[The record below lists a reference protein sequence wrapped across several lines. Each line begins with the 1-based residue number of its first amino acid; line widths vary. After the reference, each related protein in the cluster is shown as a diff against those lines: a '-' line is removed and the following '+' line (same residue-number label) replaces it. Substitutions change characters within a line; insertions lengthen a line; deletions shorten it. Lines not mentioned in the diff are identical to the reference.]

1 LISTGLYFYK
11 VREKENI
18 MITEHNIS
26 EWAERYLQHELN
38 EAELAQMNRA
48 LDADPDLYH
57 QWLQTIEMLQAFRT
71 GAERRA
77 IRNLIAAV
85 AADETSWK
93 EEQAQPEENK
103 VKVLPFRKYLR
114 TVAAA
119 AALVLVSSL
128 GTTLLLNKKEN
139 KSDQKTYSELKR
151 EIKRIKDSQ
160 SQLIDS
166 LNKNK
171 ASEASEATMDDV
183 KMYGGTGFAI
193 ANEGYIATNYHVVEG
208 ARAIYVQTRKGDMEA
223 YIVAKDPKSDIALLK
238 LLDKN
243 YRFGKAPLPYN
254 IARPVSGLG
263 QRVFTIG
270 YPKDDVVYN
279 EGYISCENGYE
290 GDTHSYQLE
299 MTANPG
305 QSGSPVL
312 DKYGSV
318 IALITGKQSNT
329 TGTTY
334 AVHSNALIELVQSLP
349 KSLGI
354 RLPEN
359 NRLSKMDR
367 TEQVKR
373 MRDYVFSIKVK

>member
-1 LISTGLYFYK
+1 
-11 VREKENI
+11 
-18 MITEHNIS
+18 MITEQNIS
-26 EWAERYLQHELN
+26 EWAERYLQQELN
-38 EAELAQMNRA
+38 EAELAQIHRI
-48 LDADPDLYH
+48 LDANPGLYR
-57 QWLQTIEMLQAFRT
+57 QWMQTIEMLQTFQS
-71 GAERRA
+71 GAERQE
-77 IRNLIAAV
+77 IRNLIASV
-85 AADETSWK
+85 AADQASWS
-93 EEQAQPEENK
+93 EENIAGR
-103 VKVLPFRKYLR
+103 VRPATIIPFGKYLR
-114 TVAAA
+114 TISAA
-119 AALVLVSSL
+119 AALVLFSSL
-128 GTTLLLNKKEN
+128 GTIFFLNKKEN
-139 KSDQKTYSELKR
+139 KTDQNTYSELKR
-151 EIKRIKDSQ
+151 EINRIKNSQ

-171 ASEASEATMDDV
+171 AAEVSGASQEDV

-193 ANEGYIATNYHVVEG
+193 SNDGYIATNYHVVDG
-208 ARAIYVQTRKGDMEA
+208 AHAIYVQTRKGDMEA
-223 YIVAKDPKSDIALLK
+223 YVVAKEPKADIAILK
-238 LLDKN
+238 LVDKS
-243 YRFGKAPLPYN
+243 YRFGKTALPYN

-290 GDTHSYQLE
+290 GDMQSYQLE

-334 AVHSNALIELVQSLP
+334 AVHSDELIELVQSLP
-349 KSLGI
+349 KSINI

-359 NRLSKMDR
+359 NRLNKMER
-367 TEQVKR
+367 TEQVKK
-373 MRDYVFSIKVK
+373 MRDYVFSIKVN

>member
-1 LISTGLYFYK
+1 
-11 VREKENI
+11 
-18 MITEHNIS
+18 MITEQNIS
-26 EWAERYLQHELN
+26 EWAERYLRQELT
-38 EAELAQMNRA
+38 EAELAQMHRV
-48 LDADPDLYH
+48 LDADPGLYR
-57 QWLQTIEMLQAFRT
+57 QWAQTIEILQTFQS
-71 GAERRA
+71 GAERKE
-77 IRNLIAAV
+77 IRDLIASV
-85 AADETSWK
+85 AADQASWK
-93 EEQAQPEENK
+93 DENTTGTERK
-103 VKVLPFRKYLR
+103 ATVIPFGKYLR
-114 TVAAA
+114 TVSAA
-119 AALVLVSSL
+119 AALVLFSSL
-128 GTTLLLNKKEN
+128 GTMFFLSKKEN
-139 KSDQKTYSELKR
+139 KTDQNTYSELKR
-151 EIKRIKDSQ
+151 EINRIKNSQ

-171 ASEASEATMDDV
+171 AAEASGSSQDDV

-193 ANEGYIATNYHVVEG
+193 ANDGYIATNYHVVDG
-208 ARAIYVQTRKGDMEA
+208 AHAIYVQTRKGDMEA
-223 YIVAKDPKSDIALLK
+223 YVVAKEPKADIAILK
-238 LLDKN
+238 LVDKS
-243 YRFGKAPLPYN
+243 YRFGKTALPYN

-290 GDTHSYQLE
+290 GDMQSYQLE

-334 AVHSNALIELVQSLP
+334 AVHSDELIELVQSLP
-349 KSLGI
+349 KSINI

-359 NRLSKMDR
+359 NRLSKMER
-367 TEQVKR
+367 TEQVKK
-373 MRDYVFSIKVK
+373 MRDYVFSIKVN